1 MLTGI
6 KAVIFDMDGVIIDSE
21 PLWRRVMIRSFTEVG
36 IPFTDEHCRI
46 TTGLRFKE
54 VVAFWFTKHHIR
66 HIDIDGFDEL
76 VISRLCELIEREGK
90 LMPGVLES
98 LIFFKEKGLKIGIG
112 TSSNNR
118 IMNTVVDVLKIRTYF
133 DALCSAEHM
142 TYGKPHPQVYLSC
155 AGELDTEPVN
165 CLVIEDSVNG
175 IIAGK
180 AAQMKVVAVPEEIN
194 KHNAKFSIADYK
206 VSSLFEVITDNY
218 IAQKGV
224 QTMRGIS

>member
-6 KAVIFDMDGVIIDSE
+6 KAIIFDMDGVIIDSE
-21 PLWRRVMIRSFTEVG
+21 PLWRRAMIQSFVEIG

-54 VVAFWFTKHHIR
+54 VADFWFKKHHIS
-66 HIDIDGFDEL
+66 HIGIDEFDER
-76 VISRLCELIEREGK
+76 VINRLCKLIEQEGK

-98 LIFFKEKGLKIGIG
+98 LIFFKEKGFKTGIG
-112 TSSNNR
+112 TSSNTR
-118 IMNTVVDVLKIRTYF
+118 LMNTVVDVLKIRSYF
-133 DALCSAEHM
+133 NALCSAEHM
-142 TYGKPHPQVYLSC
+142 DYGKPHPQVYLTC
-155 AGELDTEPVN
+155 AAQLGTDPQH

-194 KHNAKFSIADYK
+194 QHNSKFAIADYK
-206 VSSLFEVITDNY
+206 VNSLFGIITDNY
-218 IAQKGV
+218 VAQDGA
-224 QTMRGIS
+224 QTMPGIS